1 MKYTRKDYESFLST
15 ELETQMREY
24 ARLVETKAIVL
35 KERGDVFVGRFIKL
49 QENGMVIFKVRVN
62 DNMPRK
68 NTFWTASYFIN
79 EMGSYKN
86 WGELSWAELR
96 KQYQRECSEA
106 LCAWLSKSD
115 DSNFCLVG
123 IKNISVEF
131 AQMLG
136 KEKPIIAFGPS
147 DPPLEYLMNL
157 IAIVRDTNCTVTKQI
172 LDFEQSENNI
182 WDPTKVESKENLNAL
197 LAQKLQINNCV
208 EIQGPPGTGKTFRMA
223 ELSAELLR
231 QRKSVLVTALTNQAL
246 IELVKKKDLKDFLEV
261 QRISKT
267 SLTVDERK
275 EVPKL
280 QPNAKNLCNAAP
292 GYLSLATFY
301 LSSAWAKDAT
311 DIPFD
316 YVIMDEA
323 SQALYPM
330 IAASMK
336 LGRKVIWIGDQNQ
349 LPPIVITG
357 EDVINRY
364 DWGAI
369 VKGFNTLC
377 TNFSYPSF
385 MLKETFRLT
394 GRGAACTGIFY
405 NNDLNSVS
413 EVQVVSS
420 TIKCMNKNG
429 GPTFWGMDL
438 EPGNKIPNVAI
449 HSIID
454 LVVKILAEDPETKV
468 AVLSKF
474 RATVRQLQKQFI
486 LQSKK
491 NEIPENL
498 KIETVDRV
506 QGLTVNYCIFFI
518 PNASLKYSLEK
529 ELFNVATSRAQYC
542 TVIVADKS
550 LLGKDMEDVVR
561 KYLLK
566 SQDDKF
572 VEFNNVKTISSGNIS
587 VNVLDKID
595 LSKFEK
601 KRKEIVEGK
610 ENIYI
615 IDTNVFVHCPN
626 IIGKIG
632 HKYKIVVPAKVLE
645 ELDKLKLKESIDKK
659 ALSDAA
665 RNINIAFTK
674 HFSKM
679 EDADVSLL
687 PVGFDKKNPDCQIL
701 SVALKYKG
709 ENPIVLTSDNI
720 LQTRANGLGIT
731 TISLSDFL
739 KQLR

>member
-1 MKYTRKDYESFLST
+1 MRYTRKDYETFLST

-49 QENGMVIFKVRVN
+49 QENGMVVFKVRVN

-68 NTFWTASYFIN
+68 NTFWTASYVIN

-96 KQYQRECSEA
+96 KQYQRDCSEA
-106 LCAWLSKSD
+106 LCAWLSKSE

-131 AQMLG
+131 AQILE
-136 KEKPIIAFGPS
+136 KERPIIAFGPS

-157 IAIVRDTNCTVTKQI
+157 IAIVRDTNCAVTKQI
-172 LDFEQSENNI
+172 LDYEPSESNN
-182 WDPTKVESKENLNAL
+182 WNPTKVESKEDLNTL
-197 LAQKLQINNCV
+197 LAQKLQVNNCIA
-208 EIQGPPGTGKTFRMA
+208 IQGPPGTGKTYRMA
-223 ELSAELLR
+223 ALSAELLR
-231 QRKSVLVTALTNQAL
+231 QGKSVLVTALTNQAL
-246 IELVKKKDLKDFLEV
+246 IELVKKKDLKDFLDAQKV
-261 QRISKT
+261 TKT
-267 SLTVDERK
+267 SLTVDESK
-275 EVPKL
+275 ELPKL
-280 QPNAKNLCNAAP
+280 QPNKKNLCNAAP

-301 LSSAWAKDAT
+301 LSSAWAKDAIE
-311 DIPFD
+311 IPFD

-330 IAASMK
+330 IAASVK
-336 LGRKVIWIGDQNQ
+336 LGNKIIWIGDQNQ
-349 LPPIVITG
+349 LPPIVLTG
-357 EDVINRY
+357 DDVINRY
-364 DWGAI
+364 DWGGI

-377 TNFSYPSF
+377 TNFSYPSY
-385 MLKETFRLT
+385 MLKDTFRLT
-394 GRGAACTGIFY
+394 ERGAACTGIFY

-413 EVQVVSS
+413 KVQ
-420 TIKCMNKNG
+420 TIKSSIDCLNKNG
-429 GPTFWGMDL
+429 GPTFLGMDL
-438 EPGNKIPNVAI
+438 EPGDKTPTLAI
-449 HSIID
+449 SSIID
-454 LVVKILAEDPETKV
+454 LVEEILSEDKDAKI

-474 RATVRQLQKQFI
+474 RPTVRQIQKQFI

-491 NEIPENL
+491 SEIPENV

-506 QGLTVNYCIFFI
+506 QGLTVDYCIFFI

-529 ELFNVATSRAQYC
+529 ELFNVATSRAKYC
-542 TVIVADKS
+542 TIIVADKS
-550 LLGKDMEDVVR
+550 LMGKDMEEEVR

-572 VEFNNVKTISSGNIS
+572 VAFNSTKNITAGNVS
-587 VNVLDKID
+587 VNVLGKID

-615 IDTNVFVHCPN
+615 IDTNVFVNCPN
-626 IIGKIG
+626 IIDRIG
-632 HKYKIVVPAKVLE
+632 HKYKVIIPAKVLE
-645 ELDKLKLKESIDKK
+645 ELDKLKLKNNIDKN
-659 ALSDAA
+659 ALNTAA
-665 RNINIAFTK
+665 RNINLAFTK
-674 HFSKM
+674 QFSKM
-679 EDADVSLL
+679 EDADISLL
-687 PVGFDKKNPDCQIL
+687 PVGFDKNNPDCQIL

-709 ENPIVLTSDNI
+709 ENPIILTSDNI
-720 LQTRANGLGIT
+720 LQTRAKGLGIT
-731 TISLSDFL
+731 TISLTDFL
-739 KQLR
+739 RQLR

>member
-24 ARLVETKAIVL
+24 VRLVETKAIVL

-197 LAQKLQINNCV
+197 LAQKLQVNNCV

-377 TNFSYPSF
+377 VNFSYPSF
-385 MLKETFRLT
+385 MLKDTFRLT

-420 TIKCMNKNG
+420 AIKCMNKNG

-438 EPGNKIPNVAI
+438 EPGNKIPDVAI

>member
-377 TNFSYPSF
+377 ANFSYPSF

-601 KRKEIVEGK
+601 KRKEIVERK

-659 ALSDAA
+659 ALSDVA

>member
-1 MKYTRKDYESFLST
+1 MKYTRKDYEAFLST

-49 QENGMVIFKVRVN
+49 QENGMVVFKVRVN

-96 KQYQRECSEA
+96 KQYQRDCTEA

-115 DSNFCLVG
+115 ESNFCLVG

-131 AQMLG
+131 AQMLE

-157 IAIVRDTNCTVTKQI
+157 IAIVRDTNNAVTKQI
-172 LDFEQSENNI
+172 LDYEPSENSN
-182 WDPTKVESKENLNAL
+182 WNPTKVESKEDLNAL
-197 LAQKLQINNCV
+197 LAQKLQVNNCV
-208 EIQGPPGTGKTFRMA
+208 AIQGPPGTGKTYRMA
-223 ELSAELLR
+223 ALSAELLK
-231 QRKSVLVTALTNQAL
+231 QGKSVLVTALTNQAL
-246 IELVKKKDLKDFLEV
+246 IELAKKKDLKEFLEAHKV
-261 QRISKT
+261 TKT
-267 SLTVDERK
+267 SLTVDESK

-280 QPNAKNLCNAAP
+280 QSNSKNVCNAAP
-292 GYLSLATFY
+292 GNLSLATFY
-301 LSSAWAKDAT
+301 LSSTWAKET
-311 DIPFD
+311 IEIPFD

-336 LGRKVIWIGDQNQ
+336 LGRKIIWIGDQNQ

-364 DWGAI
+364 NWGAI

-377 TNFSYPSF
+377 TNFSYPSY
-385 MLKETFRLT
+385 MLKDTFRLT

-413 EVQVVSS
+413 EVQ
-420 TIKCMNKNG
+420 TIKSSIECMNRNG
-429 GPTFWGMDL
+429 GPTFWGMEL
-438 EPGNKIPNVAI
+438 APGDKTPSLAI
-449 HSIID
+449 SSIID
-454 LVVKILAEDPETKV
+454 LVEKILSEDNESKI

-474 RATVRQLQKQFI
+474 RPTIRQIQKQFI

-491 NEIPENL
+491 SEIPENV

-506 QGLTVNYCIFFI
+506 QGLTVDYCIFFI

-542 TVIVADKS
+542 TIIVADKS
-550 LLGKDMEDVVR
+550 LMGKDMEEEVR

-566 SQDDKF
+566 CQDDKF
-572 VEFNNVKTISSGNIS
+572 VEFNGTKNITAGNVSL
-587 VNVLDKID
+587 NVLGKID

-601 KRKEIVEGK
+601 KRKEIVDGK
-610 ENIYI
+610 DNIYI
-615 IDTNVFVHCPN
+615 IDTNVFVNCPN
-626 IIGKIG
+626 IIDKIG
-632 HKYKIVVPAKVLE
+632 HKYKVIIPAKVLE
-645 ELDKLKLKESIDKK
+645 ELDKLKLKNNIDKN
-659 ALSDAA
+659 ALNTAA
-665 RNINIAFTK
+665 KNINIAFTK
-674 HFSKM
+674 QFSKM
-679 EDADVSLL
+679 EEADISLL
-687 PVGFDKKNPDCQIL
+687 PVGFDKNNPDCQIL

-709 ENPIVLTSDNI
+709 ENPIILTSDNI

-731 TISLSDFL
+731 TISLTDFL
-739 KQLR
+739 RQLR

>member
-1 MKYTRKDYESFLST
+1 MKYTRKDYEAFLST

-49 QENGMVIFKVRVN
+49 IENGMLIFKVRVN

-79 EMGSYKN
+79 EMGSYRN
-86 WGELSWAELR
+86 WGELSWANLR
-96 KQYQRECSEA
+96 KQYQRNCSEA

-115 DSNFCLVG
+115 ESNFCLVG

-131 AQMLG
+131 AKMLE
-136 KEKPIIAFGPS
+136 KEKPIVAFGPS

-157 IAIVRDTNCTVTKQI
+157 IAIVKDTNCAVTKQI
-172 LDFEQSENNI
+172 LDYEQSENNN
-182 WDPTKVESKENLNAL
+182 WNPTKVESKEDLNAL
-197 LAQKLQINNCV
+197 LAQKLQVNNYI
-208 EIQGPPGTGKTFRMA
+208 EIQGPPGTGKTYRMA
-223 ELSAELLR
+223 ALSAELLR
-231 QRKSVLVTALTNQAL
+231 QGKSVLVTALTNQAL
-246 IELVKKKDLKDFLEV
+246 IELVKKKDLKDFLDAHKV
-261 QRISKT
+261 TKT
-267 SLTVDERK
+267 SLTVDESK
-275 EVPKL
+275 ELPKL
-280 QPNAKNLCNAAP
+280 QPNSKNLCNAAP

-301 LSSAWAKDAT
+301 LSSAWAKDT
-311 DIPFD
+311 IEIPFD

-349 LPPIVITG
+349 LPPIVLTG
-357 EDVINRY
+357 KDVINRY

-377 TNFSYPSF
+377 TNFSYPSY
-385 MLKETFRLT
+385 MLKDTFRLT

-413 EVQVVSS
+413 KVQTIKSS
-420 TIKCMNKNG
+420 IKCMNKNG
-429 GPTFWGMDL
+429 GPTFWGMEL
-438 EPGNKIPNVAI
+438 APGDKTPTLAI
-449 HSIID
+449 SSIIVLIEEILSED
-454 LVVKILAEDPETKV
+454 HESKI

-474 RATVRQLQKQFI
+474 RPTVRQIQKQFI

-491 NEIPENL
+491 SEIPENV

-506 QGLTVNYCIFFI
+506 QGLTVDYCIFFI
-518 PNASLKYSLEK
+518 PNVSLKYSLEK

-542 TVIVADKS
+542 TIIVADKS
-550 LLGKDMEDVVR
+550 LMGKDMEEEVR

-566 SQDDKF
+566 SQDEKF
-572 VEFNNVKTISSGNIS
+572 VAFSSTKKISVGNVS
-587 VNVLDKID
+587 VNVLGKIN

-601 KRKEIVEGK
+601 KRKEIVDGK

-615 IDTNVFVHCPN
+615 IDTNVFVNCPN
-626 IIGKIG
+626 IIDKIG
-632 HKYKIVVPAKVLE
+632 HKYTVIIPAKVLD
-645 ELDKLKLKESIDKK
+645 ELDKLKLKNNIDKN
-659 ALSDAA
+659 ALNTAA
-665 RNINIAFTK
+665 RNINLAFSK
-674 HFSKM
+674 QFSKM
-679 EDADVSLL
+679 EDADINLL
-687 PVGFDKKNPDCQIL
+687 PIGFDKNNPDCQIL

-709 ENPIVLTSDNI
+709 ENPIILTSDNI

-731 TISLSDFL
+731 TISLTDFL
-739 KQLR
+739 RQLR